1 MKKAFLVLLFGVIG
15 IMSSAQEI
23 TKEREAEAL
32 SYLEKGN
39 AKSDNG
45 DWKGAIEDY
54 DKAVK
59 FNPKN
64 AEGYYKRAL
73 MAHNLKDYWVA
84 INDYSNA
91 IRLNNAY
98 ADAFFGRGLCYFEV
112 GKKDHC
118 CIDLS
123 KASGLGNTE
132 AANTLAN
139 LCN

>member
-1 MKKAFLVLLFGVIG
+1 MKKVFLIILFGVIG
-15 IMSSAQEI
+15 IIGSAQEI

-54 DKAVK
+54 NKAVK

-64 AEGYYKRAL
+64 AEGYYRRAL
-73 MAHNLKDYWVA
+73 MAHNLKDYWIA

-91 IRLNNAY
+91 ISLNNAY

-123 KASGLGNTE
+123 KASGLGNNE